1 MFPYKNCKMWR
12 TLRISGREYDVSIAI
27 TEGGAVG
34 MRALRRS
41 SLSSLSSSTKTFFFK
56 LPSHPAGEFT
66 LRTNWVIVCW
76 WSVTD
81 DPAASSSATMVQKMG
96 NMLDTWVDMT
106 SKSGQD
112 VMGGHE
118 CVQCAE
124 SASTSFGLSL
134 SSPPFAACWLMIACP
149 VWPLVFGGG
158 LVWMSITFTDETIRC
173 LLQEKM
179 SSCVLYTALFTLP
192 FALGKCGT
200 SF

>member
-1 MFPYKNCKMWR
+1 MTHFAYQRP
-12 TLRISGREYDVSIAI
+12 RIRRIHRHNRRGSSGHA
-27 TEGGAVG
+27 
-34 MRALRRS
+34 RS
-41 SLSSLSSSTKTFFFK
+41 AEVVVILLSSSTKTFFFK

-66 LRTNWVIVCW
+66 LPTNWVIVCW

-158 LVWMSITFTDETIRC
+158 LVWMSITFTDETICC